1 MVDEKARG
9 RCATNF
15 AQRQLSLLKKGA
27 SFSGHERDLVA
38 LNLGG
43 KRYLDISGVSG
54 ADSVTDG
61 RGAVYADLDNDGDL
75 DIVLTA
81 AQGEAHYVFRNNI
94 GNLNGFIRIDTVGT
108 RSARDAFGTV
118 VRVKTS
124 AGIQAKLKSGG
135 SGFLSHSDS
144 RLLFGLGADDHAE
157 WVEVVWPG
165 GARQRFEN
173 VAAGSSIQVVEESPE
188 FIRVAETSF
197 ELADPLEGQDTF
209 LAGLGV
215 RPGERFPNLNLR
227 STSGESLGLHRLL
240 RADRATLVN
249 IWATWCHPCAKEMPE
264 LQRIYPD
271 LDRAGIDLVGISID
285 LETAEHV
292 GEYIRSKEITY
303 PIYVTDEAA
312 MDTLYPRG
320 DATVPLTLLLDGSG
334 RVLEIHS
341 GWSNASE
348 KAIHGMMTRK
358 GG

>member
-1 MVDEKARG
+1 M
-9 RCATNF
+9 
-15 AQRQLSLLKKGA
+15 
-27 SFSGHERDLVA
+27 
-38 LNLGG
+38 
-43 KRYLDISGVSG
+43 
-54 ADSVTDG
+54 
-61 RGAVYADLDNDGDL
+61 
-75 DIVLTA
+75 
-81 AQGEAHYVFRNNI
+81 
-94 GNLNGFIRIDTVGT
+94 
-108 RSARDAFGTV
+108 
-118 VRVKTS
+118 
-124 AGIQAKLKSGG
+124 
-135 SGFLSHSDS
+135 
-144 RLLFGLGADDHAE
+144 
-157 WVEVVWPG
+157 
-165 GARQRFEN
+165 
-173 VAAGSSIQVVEESPE
+173 
-188 FIRVAETSF
+188 
-197 ELADPLEGQDTF
+197 
-209 LAGLGV
+209 
-215 RPGERFPNLNLR
+215 R

-240 RADRATLVN
+240 RTDRATLVN
-249 IWATWCHPCAKEMPE
+249 IWATWCHPCATEMPE